1 MKTTMAMKETNT
13 KTFLESEARP
23 EEKSLRTTTVK
34 KVKSMEKKTTTTA
47 KMTIVR
53 IRQPSRET
61 LERDTKM
68 IESLS
73 IIPNN

>member
-13 KTFLESEARP
+13 KTSLESEARP